1 MSAIRYDAGETALVI
16 GLGRSGLASV
26 EVLCARGVT
35 VVTTDEKPLDELR
48 EQVAHVVELGAVFV
62 APGDLQIAIGELDY
76 AVVSPGVP
84 PSAEPARAVAAAR
97 IPIVGEIELAY
108 SLCAAPIAAITGTKG
123 KSTTTAL
130 IGHLLRGAGKGAIV
144 GGNIGNPLVREV
156 AHATASDWVVA
167 EVSSFQLESTRAF
180 HPRVAVLLNVTED
193 HLDRYASMDEY
204 AEAKFRIAKNQGA
217 RDTFVGNLDDE
228 RVRAFGAGDRVVAR
242 KRWFSLR
249 ESPEAAMF
257 VRDGVVTYAPGGA
270 AKPMPLIACAD
281 LPLAGEHN
289 VRNVMAALLTAIA
302 AGCDPIALVD
312 VTRTFK
318 PLAHRLQPIAEI
330 DGVLYVDD
338 SKSTNPE
345 SVIAALHAY
354 DRPCVLIAGGRSKG
368 TPFDAMCAT
377 IDERAKAAV
386 LIGESAA
393 EIGRGLRVASAVTA
407 ASMEDAVAAA
417 RELARPGDVVLLSA
431 GCSSFDMFR
440 SAEDRGERF
449 CAAVR
454 ALTEATHA

>member
-26 EVLCARGVT
+26 EALCQRGVT
-35 VVTTDEKPLDELR
+35 VVATDEKPIAELR
-48 EQVAHVVELGAVFV
+48 EQIEQILALGAAFV
-62 APGDLQIAIGELDY
+62 APNDLQIAIDELDY

-84 PSAEPARAVAAAR
+84 PSAAPARAVAAAR
-97 IPIVGEIELAY
+97 IPIFGEIELAY
-108 SLCAAPIAAITGTKG
+108 GLCAAPIVAITGTKG

-130 IGHLLRGAGKGAIV
+130 IGHLLRGVGKRAIV

-156 AHATASDWVVA
+156 ADAAATDWVIA
-167 EVSSFQLESTRAF
+167 EVSSFQLETTRAF

-193 HLDRYASMDEY
+193 HLDRYASMDDY
-204 AEAKFRIAKNQGA
+204 AAAKFRIAENQGPK
-217 RDTFVGNLDDE
+217 DTFVGNLDDA
-228 RVRAFGAGDRVVAR
+228 RVHAFGTSHRVAAR
-242 KRWFSLR
+242 TWWFALD
-249 ESPEAAMF
+249 ESPDAAMF
-257 VRDGVVTYAPGGA
+257 VRDGFIMYAPGGI
-270 AKPMPLIACAD
+270 AKPMALIACAD

-289 VRNVMAALLTAIA
+289 VRNVMAALLAAIA
-302 AGCDPIALVD
+302 VGCDPIALAD
-312 VTRTFK
+312 VVRTFT
-318 PLAHRLQPIAEI
+318 PLPHRLQPVAEI

-338 SKSTNPE
+338 SKSTNPG

-368 TPFDAMCAT
+368 TSFDAMCAA
-377 IDERAKAAV
+377 IDERAKATV

-393 EIGRGLRVASAVTA
+393 EIERGLRVAR
-407 ASMEDAVAAA
+407 AVAASSMDDAIARA
-417 RELARPGDVVLLSA
+417 RELAQPGDVVLLSA

-449 CAAVR
+449 SAAVR
-454 ALTEATHA
+454 AVAETTHA

>member
-26 EVLCARGVT
+26 EALCARGVT
-35 VVTTDEKPLDELR
+35 VVATDEKPIAELL
-48 EQVAHVVELGAVFV
+48 EQIAQIVALGAAFV
-62 APGDLQIAIGELDY
+62 APGDLQIAIDQLDY
-76 AVVSPGVP
+76 AIVSPGVP
-84 PSAEPARAVAAAR
+84 PSAAPARTVAAAR
-97 IPIVGEIELAY
+97 IPILGEIELAY
-108 SLCAAPIAAITGTKG
+108 GLCAAPIVAVTGTKG

-130 IGHLLRGAGKGAIV
+130 IGHLLRGAGKHAIV

-156 AHATASDWVVA
+156 AEATARDWVVA

-180 HPRVAVLLNVTED
+180 HPRAAVLLNVTED

-204 AEAKFRIAKNQGA
+204 AEAKFRIATNQNA
-217 RDTFVGNLDDE
+217 KDTFVGNLDDE
-228 RVRAFGAGDRVVAR
+228 RVRAFGASERVVAR
-242 KRWFSLR
+242 KQWFAMR
-249 ESPEAAMF
+249 ESPEATMF
-257 VRDGVVTYAPGGA
+257 VRDGVVTYAPGGV
-270 AKPMPLIACAD
+270 AKPLSLIACAD

-289 VRNVMAALLTAIA
+289 VRNVMAALLAAIA
-302 AGCDPIALVD
+302 AGCDPRALADAV
-312 VTRTFK
+312 RTFQ
-318 PLAHRLQPIAEI
+318 PLAHRLQPVAEI

-338 SKSTNPE
+338 SKSTNPG

-368 TPFDAMCAT
+368 TPFDGMCAA

-386 LIGESAA
+386 LIGESAG
-393 EIGRGLRVASAVTA
+393 EIERGLHVARVATA
-407 ASMEDAVAAA
+407 ASMEEAIAKA

-449 CAAVR
+449 GAAVR
-454 ALTEATHA
+454 ALAEAAHA

>member
-26 EVLCARGVT
+26 EALCARGVT
-35 VVTTDEKPLDELR
+35 VVATDEKPIAELL
-48 EQVAHVVELGAVFV
+48 EQIAQIVALGAAFV
-62 APGDLQIAIGELDY
+62 APGDLQIAIDQLDY
-76 AVVSPGVP
+76 AIVSPGVP
-84 PSAEPARAVAAAR
+84 PTAAPARAVAAAR
-97 IPIVGEIELAY
+97 IPILGEIELAY
-108 SLCAAPIAAITGTKG
+108 GLCAAPIVAVTGTKG

-130 IGHLLRGAGKGAIV
+130 IGHLLRGAGKHAIV

-156 AHATASDWVVA
+156 ADATARDWVVA

-180 HPRVAVLLNVTED
+180 HPRVAVLLNLTED

-204 AEAKFRIAKNQGA
+204 AEAKFRIAMNQNA
-217 RDTFVGNLDDE
+217 KDTFVGNLDDE
-228 RVRAFGAGDRVVAR
+228 RVRAFGASERVVAR
-242 KRWFSLR
+242 KQWFALR
-249 ESPEAAMF
+249 ESPEATMF
-257 VRDGVVTYAPGGA
+257 VRDGVVTYAPGGV
-270 AKPMPLIACAD
+270 AKPLSLIACAD

-289 VRNVMAALLTAIA
+289 VRNVMAALLAAIA
-302 AGCDPIALVD
+302 AGCDPRALADAV
-312 VTRTFK
+312 RTFQ
-318 PLAHRLQPIAEI
+318 PLAHRLQPVAEI

-338 SKSTNPE
+338 SKSTNPG

-368 TPFDAMCAT
+368 TPFDGMCAA

-386 LIGESAA
+386 LIGEAA
-393 EIGRGLRVASAVTA
+393 GEIERGLRVARVATA
-407 ASMEDAVAAA
+407 ASMEEAIARA

-449 CAAVR
+449 GAAVR
-454 ALTEATHA
+454 ALAEAAHA